1 MSADDFRRR
10 EFIGLE
16 AEVVES
22 TCPEYTGIRGRV
34 VDETKNMLVIEQ
46 GGAEKRVP
54 KDCCQ
59 FRFFEG
65 PRTHVVS
72 GKDIKFRPE
81 DRIKKVR

>member
-1 MSADDFRRR
+1 MSTGDFRRR

-22 TCPEYTGIRGRV
+22 TCPEYIGIRGRV
-34 VDETKNMLVIEQ
+34 VDETRNMLVIEHK
-46 GGAEKRVP
+46 GTDKRVP
-54 KDCCQ
+54 KECCR

-65 PRTHVVS
+65 QRTHEVS

>member
-1 MSADDFRRR
+1 MSVGDFRRR

-16 AEVVES
+16 AEVLES
-22 TCPEYTGIRGRV
+22 TCKEYLGIRGRV
-34 VDETKNMLVIEQ
+34 VDETRNMLVIEQ

-54 KDCCQ
+54 KECCE
-59 FRFFEG
+59 FKFTEG
-65 PRTHVVS
+65 PRTHIVS